1 MRKIISIIALS
12 IFLTH
17 LAGFYIYFVVRQAQ
31 IHQEMRQEI
40 ASLPADEFEI
50 FELSIEEYQKIKV
63 NNHEVKIDGKM
74 YDHSA
79 PKLEN
84 GKIILYAKHDQ
95 AEDNLISFLSE
106 VVNIASHDNKPAP
119 STLMSYLT
127 LQFISAG
134 ILEMFFFNESINFMD
149 NFQVNLVSKDYP
161 VDAPPPKG

>member
-1 MRKIISIIALS
+1 M
-12 IFLTH
+12 
-17 LAGFYIYFVVRQAQ
+17 VRQAQ

>member
-1 MRKIISIIALS
+1 VRKIISIIALS
-12 IFLTH
+12 VILTH
-17 LAGFYIYFVVRQAQ
+17 LVGFYAYFVLRQSQ
-31 IHQEMRQEI
+31 IRQEMREKI
-40 ASLPADEFEI
+40 GSLPADQFEV

-63 NNHEVKIDGKM
+63 NDHEVKIDGKM

-106 VVNIASHDNKPAP
+106 VINRSANDNKPVP
-119 STLMSYLT
+119 STLMNFLS
-127 LQFISAG
+127 LQFIPVST
-134 ILEMFFFNESINFMD
+134 LQMFSSNKSLSIID
-149 NFQVNLVSKDYP
+149 NYQAIMVWPYYP